1 MADRERRGM
10 FVKNTGDQSVQ
21 ISMATRV
28 LSLGP
33 GEERFITAEEVRDPM
48 LREGLQVR
56 TVSIVRPASTEE
68 TRELRQQLEEEGE
81 L

>member
-10 FVKNTGDQSVQ
+10 FIKNTGDHSVQ

-28 LSLGP
+28 VHLRA
-33 GEERFITAEEVRDPM
+33 GEEKFLTAEEVRDPM
-48 LREGLQVR
+48 LRESLQVR
-56 TVSIVRPASTEE
+56 AISIVRPATTEE
-68 TRELRQQLEEEGE
+68 TRELKQKLEEEGE